1 MKISSP
7 FGLLIDFLNN
17 GCVQTI
23 EAVPLRIS
31 LRPASPFS
39 GNAAN
44 VWIRK
49 RGATPAFRQL
59 TGPGSSSRFIA
70 GHRTYFSEGEW
81 EGIEYCCRI
90 RFSEKSLSWAWEIDL
105 QNNTGEEIEL
115 DLVHVQDVGL
125 KEIPEGLTNEYYV
138 SQYIERRI
146 LEDRKFGKVI
156 CCRQNMN
163 EDGGNPWLMIAS
175 ANGAVS
181 ASVDGMQFY
190 GSSFRETGI
199 PEGLTDEE
207 RGGEYAGESSVVAI
221 REKPFIIPA
230 GGRHISLFA
239 ATFLHNHPPAISEA
253 DLDRLPGLIAEFPG
267 WPEAG
272 LIGEFSCR
280 PEAGPESWFMVPTD
294 NLFNTPAFF
303 PSEDL
308 SEKEL
313 SEFFGNE
320 RRHVEVSG
328 GRLLSFFCRESNH
341 VMLRSKESLADRPHG
356 HIMQADAGPGPSE
369 AAMSTTAFAFGAFNS
384 HITQGN
390 TNFNTLLSVCNSQFN
405 LSPETG
411 QRIFAAI
418 DGKYRLLG
426 VPSAFEMGLNFC
438 RWIYKYR
445 GHYLQVRTWTSKR
458 SPQVNMDFRVLSG
471 ENVPLLVT
479 HHFDDL
485 NGWKVVNSEQ
495 SGEFFALPS
504 PDTMITSKFPDA
516 SFTLTVQASGA
527 EFTVCGDER
536 INSERRSEGSNMFV
550 LDVAAT
556 DSFILSITGGVTSP
570 ATPVRF
576 TDADKQWGND
586 CRDALK
592 DWSSLS
598 LNLSIGGSQHD
609 IELIREIL
617 PWYGMNALTHYLTPY
632 GLEQFSGAAW
642 GTRDIAQGPIE
653 LLLSLQKYAEA
664 REILRIIL
672 SNQEKDGGWPQ
683 WWMFDSYSEI
693 RADSAHGDIIY
704 WILIA
709 LSNYLRATSD
719 FAFLGEKI
727 PYFQTDKKSQSKIYS
742 LGEHIN
748 RLVKKVTGSFVPGTT
763 LVKYGGGDWNDSLQP
778 VSRELADRM
787 ISSWTVEMNYQAFRD
802 FGIACRMGG
811 LEALADEMAE
821 YCGRIRSDFNKFLL
835 KDGVVAGYGLV
846 EKDGSIGLLLHPSD
860 VRTGIKYSL
869 LPMERGILS
878 GIFTPEQAARH
889 QELIEIY
896 LKGPDGARLMDRPL
910 KYSGGIQILFRRAET
925 STFFGREIGLM
936 YVHEHIRYAESLA
949 ITGRAD
955 DFLRALRQTVP
966 AGYSDIVPN
975 SDVRQSNCYYSS
987 SDVIFPNRYAAY
999 NLYPEIVKG
1008 NMMLR
1013 GGWRVYS
1020 SGPGIFIGIIISRLL
1035 GFRVEWE
1042 QIIIDPV
1049 MPACLDGLTVTFNF
1063 MDRHLSVVYHVR
1075 ENCFGPSGIKINGS
1089 QISYTFEP
1097 NPYRRG
1103 GAVISAETFKLMTD
1117 KPDNRLEI
1125 WL

>member
-1 MKISSP
+1 MKISNSA
-7 FGLLIDFLNN
+7 GLSIDFLNS
-17 GCVQTI
+17 GYVRTI
-23 EAVPLRIS
+23 EAGPLRIS
-31 LRPASPFS
+31 LSPASPFS

-49 RGATPAFRQL
+49 RGVTPAFRKL
-59 TGPGSSSRFIA
+59 TGHGDNSRFIV
-70 GHRTYFSEGEW
+70 GHRTYLAEGEW
-81 EGIEYCCRI
+81 EGLDYQCRI
-90 RFSEKSLSWAWEIDL
+90 RLSEETLSWAWEIVL
-105 QNNTGEEIEL
+105 QNNTGEDIEL
-115 DLVHVQDVGL
+115 DLVYVQDIGL
-125 KEIPEGLTNEYYV
+125 KEITEGLTNEYYV

-146 LEDRKFGKVI
+146 LEDHKLGKVI

-190 GSSFRETGI
+190 GRSFRETGI
-199 PEGLTDEE
+199 PEGLTEGE
-207 RGGEYAGESSVVAI
+207 QEGEYAGESSVVAI
-221 REKPFIIPA
+221 REQPFIMPA
-230 GGRHISLFA
+230 GGSHRSLFA
-239 ATFLHNHPPAISEA
+239 ATFLPDHPAAISEA
-253 DLDRLPGLIAEFPG
+253 DLDRLPGLI
-267 WPEAG
+267 
-272 LIGEFSCR
+272 GEFLCQ
-280 PEAGPESWFMVPTD
+280 PESESESESEPGPESGSGFMVPSS

-313 SEFFGNE
+313 NEFFGSE
-320 RRHVEVSG
+320 RRHAEVSG

-341 VMLRSKESLADRPHG
+341 VMLRLKESLADRPHG

-369 AAMSTTAFAFGAFNS
+369 KAMSTTAFAFGAFNS
-384 HITQGN
+384 HITHGN

-411 QRIFAAI
+411 QRIFAGI
-418 DGKYRLLG
+418 DGKYWLLG

-438 RWIYKYR
+438 RWIYKYN
-445 GHYLQVRTWTSKR
+445 GNCIQVRTWTSKR
-458 SPQVNMDFRVLSG
+458 SPQVNMDFMMLAG
-471 ENVPLLVT
+471 ESVPLLVT
-479 HHFDDL
+479 HHFDGL
-485 NGWKVVNSEQ
+485 NSWKVVSL
-495 SGEFFALPS
+495 GKPDEFVALPA
-504 PDTMITSKFPDA
+504 PETMITSKFPDA
-516 SFTLTVQASGA
+516 SFIFTVQSSGA

-536 INSERRSEGSNMFV
+536 LNSQRRSEGSNMLV
-550 LDVAAT
+550 LDVAST
-556 DSFILSITGGVTSP
+556 NSFSMSITGGVISP
-570 ATPVRF
+570 AKPVRF
-576 TDADKQWGND
+576 NDADQQWGND
-586 CRDALK
+586 CLDARN

-598 LNLSIGGSQHD
+598 LNLAIGSRQQD
-609 IELIREIL
+609 IGLIKEIL

-653 LLLSLQKYAEA
+653 MLLSLQKYAEA
-664 REILRIIL
+664 REILRIIF
-672 SNQEKDGGWPQ
+672 SNQERDGGWPQ
-683 WWMFDSYSEI
+683 WWMFDSYNEV
-693 RADSAHGDIIY
+693 RADSAHGDITY

-719 FAFLGEKI
+719 FAFLKEKL
-727 PYFQTDKKSQSKIYS
+727 PYFQADRKLHSKVYS
-742 LGEHIN
+742 IRSHIN
-748 RLVKKVTGSFVPGTT
+748 RLVKKLTGSFVPGTS

-802 FGIACRMGG
+802 LVVAYRMGG
-811 LEALADEMAE
+811 LEKLAEEMDG
-821 YCGRIRSDFNKFLL
+821 YCGRIRSDFNKLL
-835 KDGVVAGYGLV
+835 IKDGVVAGYGLV
-846 EKDGSIGLLLHPSD
+846 EEGGRISLLLHPSD
-860 VRTGIKYSL
+860 DRTGIKYSL

-878 GIFTPEQAARH
+878 GIFTPEQAVRH
-889 QELIEIY
+889 QELIETY

-910 KYSGGIQILFRRAET
+910 RYNGGIQTLFQRAES

-955 DFLRALRQTVP
+955 DFLRALRQTVS
-966 AGYSDIVPN
+966 AGYSDIVHC

-987 SDVIFPNRYAAY
+987 SDVIFPNRYEADKH
-999 NLYPEIVKG
+999 YPEIIKG

-1020 SGPGIFIGIIISRLL
+1020 SGPGIFTGIIMTRLL
-1035 GFRVEWE
+1035 GFRVEWSN
-1042 QIIIDPV
+1042 IIIDPV
-1049 MPACLDGLTVTFNF
+1049 MPACLDGLTVTLNF
-1063 MDRHLSVVYHVR
+1063 MGRHLSVIYYVR
-1075 ENCFGPSGIKINGS
+1075 KNCFGPSEIFINGREV
-1089 QISYTFEP
+1089 SYAYDG

-1103 GAVISAETFKLMTD
+1103 GAVISAESFRLMTD
-1117 KPDNRLEI
+1117 KPVNKLEI